1 MSKHSLP
8 EQTHERKSS
17 DDHPGVPARI
27 PGTNWVH
34 AGAVARAIITRLE
47 REMRIESQRCQQV
60 RRLAERHIGGHYDPA
75 LSNLL
80 VRLLTAEEA
89 LRQ

>member
-1 MSKHSLP
+1 MNKHSLP
-8 EQTHERKSS
+8 EPTHGGKP
-17 DDHPGVPARI
+17 DPARI
-27 PGTNWVH
+27 PARIPATNWVH
-34 AGAVARAIITRLE
+34 TGAVARAIIARLE
-47 REMRIESQRCQQV
+47 RKMRIEARRCRQV
-60 RRLAERHIGGHYDPA
+60 RRLAERHMGDQYDPA

>member
-1 MSKHSLP
+1 MPNATLHDPDK
-8 EQTHERKSS
+8 TRK
-17 DDHPGVPARI
+17 PADPVSI
-27 PGTNWVH
+27 PAKIPPNWMH
-34 AGAVARAIITRLE
+34 TGAVARAIIARLE
-47 REMRIESQRCQQV
+47 RKMGIEARRCWQV

>member
-1 MSKHSLP
+1 MPNATIHGPDKTRKPADPVSLP
-8 EQTHERKSS
+8 AK
-17 DDHPGVPARI
+17 I
-27 PGTNWVH
+27 PPNWMH
-34 AGAVARAIITRLE
+34 TGAVARAIITRLE
-47 REMRIESQRCQQV
+47 REMRIEAQRCWQV
-60 RRLAERHIGGHYDPA
+60 RRLAERYIGDHYHPA